1 MMNVKIADILEN
13 LLDKYKILVQV
24 DNNEFIA
31 EWGGDKPEENENYD
45 VEIDIDIDIDIDD
58 EFIWGTNI
66 VFSDE
71 KSSSII
77 QNDEGVKII
86 AKLDYNSEDNLAT
99 LKVYDSVV
107 IIDVEGIEQDISNE
121 WVEVQCTSIKI
132 YNTNL

>member
-1 MMNVKIADILEN
+1 MNVKIADILEN

-31 EWGGDKPEENENYD
+31 EWDGDKPGKNENYD
-45 VEIDIDIDIDIDD
+45 VEIDIDD

-77 QNDEGVKII
+77 QNDEGVEII
-86 AKLDYNSEDNLAT
+86 AKLDYISEDNLAT

-107 IIDVEGIEQDISNE
+107 LIDIEGIEQDISNE

>member
-45 VEIDIDIDIDIDD
+45 VEIDIDD